1 MATSRVSPQTAAY
14 GGIAV
19 AVVAVSTSAILIK
32 FSTAQAEGHFLSV
45 AAGRMALS
53 ALLLAP
59 LALTLGR
66 KELLALPR
74 KDLLIMVGIGAVLA
88 AHFSLWIASLE
99 RTSVA
104 SSVVLVTSHPVLV
117 AIVGHFVLKERLSA
131 VNAAGIALGLTGVGI
146 LAQGDA
152 GAGASTLMGD
162 LLAFLGGVCA
172 GVYILGGRH
181 TRQRVSLW
189 VYAFVVYSFCAV
201 FLLVGVAAARE
212 PLLGLPASDWWL
224 FLAMALV
231 PSILGH
237 TMYNWSL
244 KHVPAAVVSVS
255 LLGEPIGSTM
265 LAFLIFDE
273 VPPQLAIVGAAIILV
288 GIVLATWRLG
298 ASKAG
303 KAEGPPPVVY
313 EPD

>member
-1 MATSRVSPQTAAY
+1 MATSRGSPQTAAY

-32 FSTAQAEGHFLSV
+32 FSTAQAGGHFLSV
-45 AAGRMALS
+45 AAGRMVLS

-66 KELLALPR
+66 RELLALPR
-74 KDLLIMVGIGAVLA
+74 KDILIMVGIGAVLA
-88 AHFSLWIASLE
+88 AHFSLWIASLG

-117 AIVGHFVLKERLSA
+117 AIVGHFALRERLSA

-146 LAQGDA
+146 LARGDA

-201 FLLVGVAAARE
+201 FLLVGVAATRE

-255 LLGEPIGSTM
+255 LLGEPIGSTL
-265 LAFLIFDE
+265 LAFLIFGE
-273 VPPQLAIVGAAIILV
+273 VPPQLAIVGGAIILV

-303 KAEGPPPVVY
+303 KAEGPPPVAY

>member
-1 MATSRVSPQTAAY
+1 MATSRASPRTAAY

-32 FSTAQAEGHFLSV
+32 FTSAQSEGHFLSV
-45 AAGRMALS
+45 AAGRMLLS
-53 ALLLAP
+53 ALLLCP

-66 KELLALPR
+66 KELLGLPR
-74 KDLLIMVGIGAVLA
+74 RDLLIMVGIGAVLA
-88 AHFSLWIASLE
+88 AHFATWIASLE

-117 AIVGHFVLKERLSA
+117 AIVGHFALKERLSA
-131 VNAAGIALGLTGVGI
+131 VNVAGIAVGLAGVGV

-152 GAGASTLMGD
+152 GAGTDTLVGD

-181 TRQRVSLW
+181 TRQRISLW
-189 VYAFVVYSFCAV
+189 VYAFVVYTFCAI

-212 PLLGLPASDWWL
+212 PLLGLPARDWGL

-255 LLGEPIGSTM
+255 LLGEPIGSTI

-273 VPPQLAIVGAAIILV
+273 VPPELALVGAAIILV

-298 ASKAG
+298 ATKAG
-303 KAEGPPPVVY
+303 KGEGPPPVVY

>member
-1 MATSRVSPQTAAY
+1 MATSRASPRTAAY

-32 FSTAQAEGHFLSV
+32 LTSAQSGGHFLSI
-45 AAGRMALS
+45 AAGRMVLS

-66 KELLALPR
+66 RELLALPR

-88 AHFSLWIASLE
+88 AHFSLWIASLG

-117 AIVGHFVLKERLSA
+117 ALVGHFVLKERLSTL
-131 VNAAGIALGLTGVGI
+131 NAAGIVLGLAGVGV

-181 TRQRVSLW
+181 TRQRISLW
-189 VYAFVVYSFCAV
+189 VYAFVVYTFCAV

-212 PLLGLPASDWWL
+212 PFLGLPARDWGL

-255 LLGEPIGSTM
+255 LLGEPIGSTI
-265 LAFLIFDE
+265 LAFLIFHD
-273 VPPQLAIVGAAIILV
+273 VPPQLAIVGGAIILV

-298 ASKAG
+298 AG
-303 KAEGPPPVVY
+303 KPGGAEGPPVVY

>member
-1 MATSRVSPQTAAY
+1 MAPSRASPQAAAY

-32 FSTAQAEGHFLSV
+32 FTTAQAEGHFLSV

-74 KDLLIMVGIGAVLA
+74 KDVLIMVGIGAVLA
-88 AHFSLWIASLE
+88 AHFSLWIASLG

-117 AIVGHFVLKERLSA
+117 ALVGHFALKERLSA
-131 VNAAGIALGLTGVGI
+131 VNAAGILVGLTGVGI
-146 LAQGDA
+146 LARGDA
-152 GAGASTLMGD
+152 GAGTSTLVGD

-201 FLLVGVAAARE
+201 FLLLGVAAARE
-212 PLLGLPASDWWL
+212 PLLGLPAHDWGL
-224 FLAMALV
+224 FLVMALV
-231 PSILGH
+231 PTILGH

-244 KHVPAAVVSVS
+244 RYVPAAVVSVS
-255 LLGEPIGSTM
+255 LLGEPIGSTL
-265 LAFLIFDE
+265 LAFLVFGE
-273 VPPQLAIVGAAIILV
+273 VPPQLALVGGAIILV

-298 ASKAG
+298 TTKAAKG
-303 KAEGPPPVVY
+303 EGPPPVVY